1 MRYAKLPSLA
11 LLAFLWLP
19 IGASAEAGKGISAK
33 QLHEQHCLACHTT
46 GIYTRP
52 TRFISTKG
60 ALHAQVA
67 RCAREAA
74 RVDWSEA
81 QVDAVTEYLNDR
93 YYGF

>member
-1 MRYAKLPSLA
+1 MRYAKLT
-11 LLAFLWLP
+11 LLAPLWMAM
-19 IGASAEAGKGISAK
+19 GASAEADKAISAQ

-52 TRFISTKG
+52 ARFITSRS

-67 RCAREAA
+67 RCARQAA
-74 RVDWSEA
+74 GVDWSGA